1 MLKPVTAPGATVDA
15 AGGGA
20 TICLTPHRVAG
31 AMARAS
37 VLAPLSAAGELPHS
51 LQSVVSWKF
60 SVKPPAEPTPTRKAP
75 RTPLLDG
82 FDTPLSRPR
91 RRNQES
97 RGEASL
103 KHTQFMTSLAS
114 GHLDPLTMVS
124 SEARVL
130 HWL

>member
-1 MLKPVTAPGATVDA
+1 
-15 AGGGA
+15 
-20 TICLTPHRVAG
+20 
-31 AMARAS
+31 MARAS

-124 SEARVL
+124 SGARVL
-130 HWL
+130 RWLQRRGCVAVWLCGCVRVWLWLLLCGCGWLP